1 MASIALGA
9 SVAARVTPAR
19 LKPGR
24 RGALTRRGD
33 VSSARKSIRCDA
45 ADDEVRSAAQ
55 KRAPEASRRS
65 FLGTAAAFAA
75 GALPWSRDLAA
86 LAAGDPFPYPDVIS
100 MQEAFWAKATKAA
113 HPERWYP
120 YWWALPLAPYGSKAT
135 AMATVVPGEVWT
147 FDQLQGLLDVLVNV
161 RMTVVKLENGGLWV
175 HNPVA
180 PTGELMSM
188 LAPLVDEHGPVKHIV
203 VGSAAIEHKIYSG
216 PFSKKFPS
224 ADVWLPPKNWSFPV
238 DVPIERYV
246 PYYPL
251 GSPKTLPEDTASGV
265 GSVPWQAEIE
275 HSVLQVGGSS
285 LRGFSDPWFVDTAFF
300 HKKSK
305 TLLVTD
311 VVLHVSEDPPPV
323 NAIDPEPLLVR
334 GMERPDAMLP
344 NTREARSMGWG
355 KTVLFGLLFQPAA
368 VDVKIDPANVNKS
381 FLDGFTWDPSWRD
394 GFANLCAKPMFVPPI
409 LQVLAFPRRRDEV
422 KRWAQGVAQWD
433 FERIIPSHL
442 DGPINAGPQAFAAAM
457 DVALAADAAETFGKD
472 VATLAAIEKLSRDLK
487 SLEETRP
494 LTDPSP
500 IEYYARPAPVITE
513 AAAETAETA

>member
-9 SVAARVTPAR
+9 SVAARVTPAG

-45 ADDEVRSAAQ
+45 ADDEVRPAAQ
-55 KRAPEASRRS
+55 KRAPEASRRG

-161 RMTVVKLENGGLWV
+161 RMTVVKLENAGLWV

-180 PTGELMSM
+180 PTGELMRM
-188 LAPLVDEHGPVKHIV
+188 LEPLVDEHGPVKHIV

-238 DVPIERYV
+238 DVPLERYV

-265 GSVPWQAEIE
+265 GKEDRHRRRGRWAALPPALFWLPVARALVQRGQAPWSDLPAARAAGAATAVGRRAAQARDTGRWHRRRTRCTAGHPWAACRRDRREPLRRTA
-275 HSVLQVGGSS
+275 SYRRTRVSAGSS
-285 LRGFSDPWFVDTAFF
+285 EPSSRATLTVAGDDEGRGLQQLKPTGEPNGRNG
-300 HKKSK
+300 
-305 TLLVTD
+305 
-311 VVLHVSEDPPPV
+311 VLHRRPKILRTPSRS
-323 NAIDPEPLLVR
+323 R
-334 GMERPDAMLP
+334 G
-344 NTREARSMGWG
+344 G
-355 KTVLFGLLFQPAA
+355 KG
-368 VDVKIDPANVNKS
+368 
-381 FLDGFTWDPSWRD
+381 
-394 GFANLCAKPMFVPPI
+394 
-409 LQVLAFPRRRDEV
+409 
-422 KRWAQGVAQWD
+422 
-433 FERIIPSHL
+433 
-442 DGPINAGPQAFAAAM
+442 
-457 DVALAADAAETFGKD
+457 
-472 VATLAAIEKLSRDLK
+472 
-487 SLEETRP
+487 ETRCQP
-494 LTDPSP
+494 NLPTKIQTKYEVPSASP
-500 IEYYARPAPVITE
+500 FLSICYSPDNILWP
-513 AAAETAETA
+513 